1 MCVLTFLYRFTCT
14 KKSCWQNGETII
26 LLSSN
31 IYHILLYIYTLHIY
45 IYTSYVNKLIFF
57 FNVSLYII
65 QLLYTDIMA
74 ALIVSTIIAYSHNIL
89 IILLRNL
96 ILWLSLE
103 VPILRQVPGSNFYIF
118 RVVPGSNFQGFLWL
132 PHLSFKRI
140 LVSCLTFQG
149 CFPSPSVHFQFF

>member
-1 MCVLTFLYRFTCT
+1 MANFGMRGWLSKGDSCRSMSHHIKRGKKCHKFVLTTCGLTFLFRFTCT

-45 IYTSYVNKLIFF
+45 IYTLYVNKLIFF

-96 ILWLSLE
+96 FFWLSLQF
-103 VPILRQVPGSNFYIF
+103 PILR
-118 RVVPGSNFQGFLWL
+118 
-132 PHLSFKRI
+132 
-140 LVSCLTFQG
+140 
-149 CFPSPSVHFQFF
+149 